1 MMAAKTVP
9 NSVFIGN
16 EGAYLVPQ
24 LVNEM
29 RFLWTPSGQFELGVD
44 GTIEIVDPATSQGT
58 GNIIKAQIK
67 TTSQPWAE
75 ENESGFVFPV
85 RETDLNYWLNGN
97 TPVILICC
105 KAGERE
111 AFWVSVKDYFGKIER
126 RRERKIRFSKQRDR
140 FDVNCREALI
150 QLAVPKNS
158 GLYLAPLPK
167 QEILYSNLLPVTYF
181 PEIIFSAPTE
191 YKTDK
196 EAGIALRAEC
206 SDPTAEWIVT
216 GGAFHSFHKLDVQP
230 WSKVCDAAKQ
240 VSFSTSEW
248 AYSSNPAIRRNFVR
262 LLNRCLSQKLRG
274 ERVSFN
280 KTNECYYF
288 LADGEK
294 DAPVIRILKEKSLIR
309 AATKTVVMARLSK
322 KNPGHISY
330 WRHLALEP
338 QFVFLDGTWYLQITP
353 SYLFTFDGHHLSRFA
368 VDNLKGIK
376 KLEKN
381 NAVLR
386 NVLTWASFLQP
397 KTDWF
402 TKRYEMLKFGPLL
415 KTEFAAGIIDQEWL
429 NHADE
434 EEADALRTDLGL
446 EQELLI

>member
-1 MMAAKTVP
+1 MAAKTVP

-29 RFLWTPSGQFELGVD
+29 RFLWTPSGQFELGID
-44 GTIEIVDPATSQGT
+44 GTIEVVDPATSKGT
-58 GNIIKAQIK
+58 GNIIKVQIK

-85 RETDLNYWLNGN
+85 RETDLNYWLTGN

-105 KAGERE
+105 KAGVKE
-111 AFWVSVKDYFGKIER
+111 AFWISVKNYFSKLER
-126 RRERKIRFSKQRDR
+126 RNERKIRFNKQRDR

-150 QLAVPKNS
+150 QLAVPKDS

-167 QEILYSNLLPVTYF
+167 REMLYSNLLPVTYF
-181 PEIIFSAPTE
+181 PETIFSAPTE
-191 YKTDK
+191 HGTDK

-206 SDPTAEWIVT
+206 NDLTAEWIVT
-216 GGAFHSFHKLDVQP
+216 GGAIHSFHKLDALP
-230 WSKVCDAAKQ
+230 WNKVCDATKQ
-240 VSFSTSEW
+240 VSFLTSEW
-248 AYSSNPAIRRNFVR
+248 AYSSDPAIRRNFVR

-274 ERVSFN
+274 ERINFN
-280 KTNECYYF
+280 KVRDCYYF
-288 LADGEK
+288 LADGENNI
-294 DAPVIRILKEKSLIR
+294 PVVRILKEMSLVR
-309 AATKTVVMARLSK
+309 SATKTVVMARMSK
-322 KNPGHISY
+322 KNPGHVSY

-338 QFVFLDGTWYLQITP
+338 QFILLDGIWHLQITP
-353 SYLFTFDGHHLSRFA
+353 TYLFTFDGHRLSRFA
-368 VDNLKGIK
+368 EDNLKGIK

-386 NVLTWASFLQP
+386 NVLTWANFLQP

-402 TKRYEMLKFGPLL
+402 ANRYEMLKFGPLL
-415 KTEFAAGIIDQEWL
+415 KSEVAAGIIDQEWL
-429 NHADE
+429 NHAED